1 MEGMH
6 KLLKHF
12 QLCWIPLM
20 TDSFWL
26 ECMETEVQ
34 NSKLLSLVRS
44 PRKTAKIICSEK
56 IDFDE
61 FWSNKM
67 GVRVE
72 SPSGTT
78 REHWKQKAPLN
89 SKVSRVLM
97 RCVKSCLLPVL
108 WKWSHGS
115 RRSGP
120 VYIPFVGS
128 VVSFLKCFPNWPR
141 KRKFVSRYFP
151 VMMCQLLGELI
162 SWKLIGWVCI
172 IWLLMRHGK
181 VFSK

>member
-1 MEGMH
+1 
-6 KLLKHF
+6 
-12 QLCWIPLM
+12 M

-78 REHWKQKAPLN
+78 REHWKQMAP
-89 SKVSRVLM
+89 
-97 RCVKSCLLPVL
+97 
-108 WKWSHGS
+108 
-115 RRSGP
+115 
-120 VYIPFVGS
+120 
-128 VVSFLKCFPNWPR
+128 
-141 KRKFVSRYFP
+141 
-151 VMMCQLLGELI
+151 
-162 SWKLIGWVCI
+162 
-172 IWLLMRHGK
+172 
-181 VFSK
+181 